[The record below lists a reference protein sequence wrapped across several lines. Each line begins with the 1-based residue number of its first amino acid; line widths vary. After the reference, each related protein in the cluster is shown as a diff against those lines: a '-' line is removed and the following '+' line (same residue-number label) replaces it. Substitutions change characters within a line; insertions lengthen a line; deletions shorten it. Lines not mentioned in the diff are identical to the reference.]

1 MSWKKVKLGDV
12 LTESCIVAE
21 TPDPDK
27 RIRVRLHVQGVEKRP
42 LENEVQGATRQ
53 FIRSAGQFIYG
64 KQNFHKGAFGIIP
77 EHLDGFETSSDI
89 PSFDVGNQC
98 LPEWVFYFFKIGNR
112 YLELEQLARGV
123 GSKRIHP
130 NQIFELEIPLPPV
143 EEQYRLIQKYERV
156 EADFSNLAAEFT
168 HQLSLLKKLRQSLLQ
183 DAVQGRLVAQDAR
196 EEPAAVLLE
205 KIKAE
210 KEKIIQEKKI
220 KKSKPLPPIKEE
232 EIPFEVPEGWVW
244 CRLGEIA
251 LFSKGGKSIQ
261 ANPQPASNT
270 CWGVLKTS
278 AVTSGEFIE
287 VENKEFENKKG
298 EFADILVQKGDLLFC
313 RASGSKG
320 LAGTSCIVR
329 TQPQANL
336 ILSDKTIRYHLS
348 GLVFTE
354 YLQIWN
360 SSSFSKYYYNSLS
373 TGKSTSMNNITRE
386 QFDEMILPLPPLPE
400 QHRIVEKLES
410 LLAHCDALEQQV
422 LESPKAAGA
431 LLQVALKEALERP
444 VEVII

>member
-1 MSWKKVKLGDV
+1 MSLVRIDKLFNYRKGTLQSSKCTPGKYPFITAAAEWKTHTEYEEDGEALIFAAAASGSLGRTHYVNEKFISSDLCFILTPKDEEIYPIDLHFYHIIFNQLKNDIVKN
-12 LTESCIVAE
+12 T
-21 TPDPDK
+21 K
-27 RIRVRLHVQGVEKRP
+27 
-42 LENEVQGATRQ
+42 
-53 FIRSAGQFIYG
+53 AGTSKEAIG
-64 KQNFHKGAFGIIP
+64 LGAFGRYK
-77 EHLDGFETSSDI
+77 
-89 PSFDVGNQC
+89 
-98 LPEWVFYFFKIGNR
+98 LPYFNI
-112 YLELEQLARGV
+112 EQ
-123 GSKRIHP
+123 
-130 NQIFELEIPLPPV
+130 Q
-143 EEQYRLIQKYERV
+143 QKV
-156 EADFSNLAAEFT
+156 KAQFLAASATQTELSQEFS

-183 DAVQGRLVAQDAR
+183 DAVQGRLVAQDTSD
-196 EEPAAVLLE
+196 EPASVLLE

-210 KEKIIQEKKI
+210 KEKLIQEKKI
-220 KKSKPLPPIKEE
+220 KKSKSLPPIKEE
-232 EIPFEVPEGWVW
+232 EIPFELPEGWVW

-410 LLAHCDALEQQV
+410 LLAHGDALEQQV
-422 LESPKAAGA
+422 LESQKSAGA